1 MKSKHK
7 TIPIFVSHMGCP
19 NDCAFCNQRTI
30 TGKSSAVT
38 PEMAEKIICDALA
51 TIPKGSEVEIGF
63 FGGSFTG
70 IDRTLQEE
78 LLSVANEF
86 IACGSVQAIR
96 LSTRPDYIDEEIC
109 SMLKTY
115 GVTTVE
121 LGAQSME
128 DCVLEKSM
136 RGHTQEDT
144 VRAANMIRASGINL
158 GLQMMTGLPGD
169 TNEKS
174 LATAKKIID
183 LKPSCVRIYPTLV
196 LKGTR
201 LEKWYLA
208 GEYVPQTL
216 DEAVSLCAQ
225 LKTLFEAENI
235 PVIRMGL
242 VASDNI
248 SPEKDVVAGPFHP
261 AFGELVQSEI
271 YFEKLKNAVTQDC
284 SIVVHPSSLSSFC
297 GNKKRNIE
305 RLKKLGFSVSFV
317 QDTNIAPKAFEI
329 IRKKGGRTCG
339 YKESKSTGLNPLQTK
354 SH

>member
-1 MKSKHK
+1 MKSKYK

-30 TGKSSAVT
+30 TGNDKTVT
-38 PEMAEKIICDALA
+38 PEIAEKTIRDFLA
-51 TIPKGSEVEIGF
+51 TIPDGSEIEIGF

-70 IDRTLQEE
+70 IDRKLQKD
-78 LLSVANEF
+78 LLSVANQF

-109 SMLKTY
+109 SMLKSY
-115 GVTTVE
+115 GVQTVE

-128 DCVLEKSM
+128 DCVLEKNM
-136 RGHTQEDT
+136 RGHTEEDT

-169 TNEKS
+169 TLEKS
-174 LATAKKIID
+174 LSTAKKIID

-216 DEAVSLCAQ
+216 SEAVSLCAQ
-225 LKTLFEAENI
+225 LKMLFDEAGI

-242 VASDNI
+242 MASDNI
-248 SPEKDVVAGPFHP
+248 SPEKDIVAGPFHP

-271 YFEKLKNAVTQDC
+271 YFEKLKKAVTQDC
-284 SIVVHPSSLSSFC
+284 SIAVHPKSLSSFC

-305 RLKKLGFSVSFV
+305 RLKQLGFSVSFV
-317 QDTNIAPKAFEI
+317 QDANIAPKTFEI

-339 YKESKSTGLNPLQTK
+339 
-354 SH
+354 